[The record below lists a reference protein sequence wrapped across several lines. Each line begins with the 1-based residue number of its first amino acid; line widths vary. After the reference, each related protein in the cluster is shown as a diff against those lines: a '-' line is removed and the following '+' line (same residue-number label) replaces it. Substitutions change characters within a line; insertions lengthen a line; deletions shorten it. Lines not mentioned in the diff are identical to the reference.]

1 MYLGYSKT
9 TLLPWTGYIYVRP
22 GVPGRYIFLRTRYIH
37 YYIIPHTFNPHNVKK
52 NPHEEGKK
60 TCVLKKNLK
69 KNSPQLD
76 TDVRHRA
83 VKKKTV
89 KKAQK

>member
-1 MYLGYSKT
+1 MK
-9 TLLPWTGYIYVRP
+9 R
-22 GVPGRYIFLRTRYIH
+22 
-37 YYIIPHTFNPHNVKK
+37 
-52 NPHEEGKK
+52 GKR

-89 KKAQK
+89 KKTQTDNWHSIKNNA

>member
-1 MYLGYSKT
+1 MSKK
-9 TLLPWTGYIYVRP
+9 TLLKRGKRP
-22 GVPGRYIFLRTRYIH
+22 VCL
-37 YYIIPHTFNPHNVKK
+37 K
-52 NPHEEGKK
+52 NY
-60 TCVLKKNLK
+60 K

-89 KKAQK
+89 KKSTRISNYWHSIKSNA